1 MKSKKNWFL
10 VVLILLIGINFLK
23 NKNDTINYIE
33 NTEENLNIIN
43 KSENINQ
50 WYLNGNIDNYI
61 PKNIA
66 AWRTDDISMSDIAS
80 INFEEFKENY
90 NQEQNVVISVLDDGV
105 DIEDFKNRNYW
116 INYNELANDGIDNDN
131 NGFVDDIVGW
141 NFLDNNNLIDSLN
154 NHGNEI
160 LGIMLGSDNNKKY
173 VGMLEH
179 TNIKVMSVKCIS
191 EKYSKNSIK
200 NAIIYA
206 EQNKATIC
214 CMAFSMGILDQD
226 VYETMKKSN
235 MLFVVSAGNNGAE
248 LGKEIICYPAMFK
261 LNNMIVV
268 ADSRLD
274 GKLSYC
280 SNYSKEYVDIAVPGT
295 DIMTIVKSEECISG
309 TSASVAIM
317 GAVCALIRSTY
328 KYDVSAEELK
338 QKVLSYSENS
348 IDLLQYIN
356 SGRRLDLSMYRK

>member
-116 INYNELANDGIDNDN
+116 INSIPCDNYCYC
-131 NGFVDDIVGW
+131 FYASSIIF
-141 NFLDNNNLIDSLN
+141 NF
-154 NHGNEI
+154 
-160 LGIMLGSDNNKKY
+160 K
-173 VGMLEH
+173 
-179 TNIKVMSVKCIS
+179 
-191 EKYSKNSIK
+191 
-200 NAIIYA
+200 
-206 EQNKATIC
+206 
-214 CMAFSMGILDQD
+214 
-226 VYETMKKSN
+226 
-235 MLFVVSAGNNGAE
+235 
-248 LGKEIICYPAMFK
+248 
-261 LNNMIVV
+261 
-268 ADSRLD
+268 
-274 GKLSYC
+274 
-280 SNYSKEYVDIAVPGT
+280 
-295 DIMTIVKSEECISG
+295 
-309 TSASVAIM
+309 
-317 GAVCALIRSTY
+317 
-328 KYDVSAEELK
+328 
-338 QKVLSYSENS
+338 
-348 IDLLQYIN
+348 
-356 SGRRLDLSMYRK
+356 